1 MKKNTQLGPTLSQ
14 ISNAQ
19 GELINRLIITPTL
32 QAKSDRWSNILPKK
46 TNVFIKLELFQQSGS
61 FKARGAFLAVND
73 LSPGQ
78 KKAGV
83 VAASG
88 GNHALAVSW
97 AASAA
102 GVSAKIAMPKATDIL
117 RIEGCKASGAEV
129 ILCRDIA
136 ESFELMNSLAK
147 KEDRAIIHPFDDA
160 KMILGAATC
169 AAEYVAQ
176 HPDIDY
182 FVIPVGGGGLIS
194 GMAAAI
200 KKLKPTAIVVG
211 VEPLGADGLYQS
223 IKSGHPIT
231 LQEVNTIA
239 DSLGAPMTLP
249 LSFSIAQRFVDKV
262 VRVSDEELLQSM
274 MHYQEVLRI
283 TAEPACAASLAAI
296 IGPLREEISGRTV
309 GILACGSNIS
319 LVRYDSL
326 LKDFNIN

>member
-1 MKKNTQLGPTLSQ
+1 MKKNAQLGPTLSE

-19 GELINRLIITPTL
+19 GELINRLIITPTV

-46 TNVFIKLELFQQSGS
+46 TNIFIKLELFQQSGS
-61 FKARGAFLAVND
+61 FKARGAFLAINN
-73 LSPGQ
+73 LSPVQ

-97 AASAA
+97 AASTA
-102 GVSAKIAMPKATDIL
+102 GVSAKIAMPKATDTL
-117 RIEGCKASGAEV
+117 RIEGCKESGAEV
-129 ILCRDIA
+129 ILCNDIS

-147 KEDRAIIHPFDDA
+147 KEGRAIIHPFDDA

-169 AAEYVAQ
+169 AAEYLAQ

-223 IKSGHPIT
+223 IKSGYSIT

-249 LSFSIAQRFVDKV
+249 LTFSIAQYFVDKV
-262 VRVSDEELLQSM
+262 VRVSDKELLQSM
-274 MHYQEVLRI
+274 RHYQEVLRI

-319 LVRYDSL
+319 LRRYDSL
-326 LKDFNIN
+326 LKDL